1 MNPTSPDQDLRDLAQ
16 AAGISVDWRD
26 AQGRAQTV
34 SHDVLTV
41 FLERL
46 GLPAA
51 SASQRAESAARL
63 AQASGE
69 PALAIGAAGQ
79 TLRVRGQPGTAVIE
93 LDSGAA
99 LAVQAEADHDGFVRI
114 VLPDYPGY
122 HRLVMGA
129 LQPPGIGAHM
139 HDFEVR
145 FPAPRDLKRHRHHGG
160 ARLG

>member
-1 MNPTSPDQDLRDLAQ
+1 MP
-16 AAGISVDWRD
+16 AARRVT
-26 AQGRAQTV
+26 QGRAQTV

-114 VLPDYPGY
+114 VHKFDWDVIRKIDQTNGVTY
-122 HRLVMGA
+122 
-129 LQPPGIGAHM
+129 
-139 HDFEVR
+139 DC
-145 FPAPRDLKRHRHHGG
+145 K
-160 ARLG
+160 